1 LYLNGKFVEV
11 FGYTLDDIPHGRD
24 WFKLAFPNSEFRNQA
39 ISTWIDD
46 LAGCPP
52 GEPRPREFD
61 AGCKDGRIRRII
73 FRPVTLSDGNQLITY
88 EDVTDRKAMEEALRQ
103 SESNY
108 KLLVENSS
116 EGICVLQ
123 DGMIRYANPWAV
135 VLTGYTKEEL
145 ASLPFLD
152 LVHPE
157 ERKAALDN
165 YISRLNGEEVPSA
178 ATYRIVTKLGDI
190 NWVDLNALL
199 IDWEGKPAILAFLN
213 DITDR
218 KLAEQA
224 LGDSEER
231 FKTVFDESPIGIEV
245 HDDQGRL
252 LEVNKS
258 CLNIFGVL
266 DPEEIKGFSLFDNP
280 NLPEDARGTLR
291 RGQAVC
297 LEMLFDFNNINSN
310 NIYRT
315 SKSGQAY
322 IHLVIRPLIS
332 KETKNIKGYLV
343 LVRDVTERRRAAEE
357 LEWEVTM
364 NAGLARLSSALVSL
378 PADVADIAE
387 MVLDQARILTGSTYG
402 YVSAIEQDTG
412 ENTSHALVK
421 MMPDECA
428 LPGKER
434 KISFSQGTDGHYP
447 GLWGHSLNI
456 KEAFY
461 TNSPQTHPA
470 AAGLPTGHVLI
481 DKFLSVPVMLGDE
494 LVGQISLANPNRDYL
509 NRDLQAIRQLA
520 ELFSL
525 AINSHRVQEGRA
537 DIENQLRQ
545 VQKMEAMGA
554 LAGGIAHDFNNILG
568 AIYGYTEIA
577 LEDARAGKLDPNDL
591 EQVLLGCKRAKDL
604 IKQILTF
611 SRRTEKK
618 TYPVRLGMVVE
629 EALNLIRAS
638 FPTTI
643 EISKHIEAAGGLVMA
658 DPTEIHQVIMN
669 LCTNSAHA
677 MRDSW
682 GLLEV
687 KLTEVQLTTKE
698 AVRHPD
704 LTPGSYLKLTVK
716 DTGGGIDPKIIG
728 RIFDPFFTTKKG
740 EGTGMGLSV
749 AHGIIKS
756 YAGAIEVTSGP
767 GSGSTFAVFLPKIE
781 IQAEEAGDVMAQAPR
796 GTERILFI
804 DDEATLVHLWRQI
817 LKRLGYQVTAYTDS
831 LEALCLF
838 RDHPD
843 SFDLVITDQTMP
855 IITGLD
861 LAREVLAIRP
871 DMPIILC
878 TGYSESVTSEMAKA
892 AGIQEYILKPLD
904 HLEMANVVRR
914 TLDANQIKI

>member
-1 LYLNGKFVEV
+1 Y
-11 FGYTLDDIPHGRD
+11 R
-24 WFKLAFPNSEFRNQA
+24 RQA
-39 ISTWIDD
+39 VSTWMVD
-46 LAGCPP
+46 LTSYPE
-52 GEPRPREFD
+52 GESRPREFD
-61 AGCKDGRIRRII
+61 VGCKDGRVRRII
-73 FRPVTLSDGNQLITY
+73 FRPVTLSDGNQFITY
-88 EDVTDRKAMEEALRQ
+88 EDVTDRKSMEEALRQ

-123 DGMIRYANPWAV
+123 DGMIRYANPWAI

-145 ASLPFLD
+145 ASLHFLE

-157 ERKAALDN
+157 ERKTALDN
-165 YISRLNGEEVPSA
+165 YVRRLKAERVPSVV
-178 ATYRIVTKLGDI
+178 TYRVVTKFGDI

-199 IDWEGKPAILAFLN
+199 IDWEGKPAVLAFLN

-218 KLAEQA
+218 KLAELA
-224 LGDSEER
+224 LGDSEEQ

-245 HDDQGRL
+245 YDDQGRL
-252 LEVNKS
+252 LEVNRS

-266 DPEEIKGFSLFDNP
+266 DPEEIKGFSLFDDP
-280 NLPEDARGTLR
+280 NLPDDARATLS

-297 LEMLFDFNNINSN
+297 SEMLFDFGKVITN

-315 SKSGQAY
+315 SRSGQAY
-322 IHLVIRPLIS
+322 IQLVIRPLIS
-332 KETKNIKGYLV
+332 KETKNLKGYLV
-343 LVRDVTERRRAAEE
+343 LVQDITERRQAANA

-364 NAGLARLSSALVSL
+364 NAGLARLSSALVRH
-378 PADVADIAE
+378 PANVADIAK
-387 MVLDQARILTGSTYG
+387 MVLDQARTLTGSTYG
-402 YVSAIEQDTG
+402 YVSAIDRDTG
-412 ENTSHALVK
+412 DNISRALVK

-434 KISFSQGTDGHYP
+434 KISFSPGTGGHYP

-470 AAGLPTGHVLI
+470 AAGLPPGHVLI
-481 DKFLSVPVMLGDE
+481 DKFLSVPVTLGDE

-509 NRDLQAIRQLA
+509 DRDLQAMRQLA

-525 AINSHRVQEGRA
+525 AINSSRDQEERT

-568 AIYGYTEIA
+568 AIYGYTEMA
-577 LEDARAGKLDPNDL
+577 LEDARADKLDPNDL

-611 SRRTEKK
+611 SRRTDKK
-618 TYPVRLGMVVE
+618 NHPVRLGLVVE
-629 EALNLIRAS
+629 EALNLMRAS
-638 FPTTI
+638 LPTTI
-643 EISKHIEAAGGLVMA
+643 EISKHIEATGAMVMA
-658 DPTEIHQVIMN
+658 DPTEIHQVVIN
-669 LCTNSAHA
+669 LCTNAAHA

-682 GLLEV
+682 GLLEI
-687 KLTEVQLTTKE
+687 KLTDVQLTAKE
-698 AVRHPD
+698 AVRHSG
-704 LTPGSYLKLTVK
+704 LTPGSYLKLMVK
-716 DTGGGIDPKIIG
+716 DTGGGIDPKIMG

-756 YAGAIEVTSGP
+756 YGGVIEVTSELGL
-767 GSGSTFAVFLPKIE
+767 GSTFTVFLPKIE
-781 IQAEEAGDVMAQAPR
+781 IQYEETGDVMAQAPR
-796 GTERILFI
+796 GTERILFV
-804 DDEATLVHLWRQI
+804 DDEAALVHLWRQI
-817 LKRLGYQVTAYTDS
+817 LERLGYQVTAQTDS

-843 SFDLVITDQTMP
+843 SFDLVVSDQTMP

-871 DMPIILC
+871 SMPIVLC
-878 TGYSESVTSEMAKA
+878 TGYSEAVTAEMAKA
-892 AGIQEYILKPLD
+892 AGIREYVLKPLD
-904 HLEMANVVRR
+904 HQEMAKVVRR
-914 TLDANQIKI
+914 ALDAN